1 MRRVVRVIAAGGRNN
16 APIDSII
23 VSGDQRRLQT
33 AHLTGVNG
41 TLIGV
46 MLPEPVLLRMGDA
59 LELDDGSL
67 VDVVV
72 EPEALI
78 EVRGNDLTHLA
89 RLAWHLGDRHVPV
102 QVLSNRLRLRR
113 DGALEAMLGQLGAR
127 LTAIDAPFDPE
138 GGAYVAPAAHGHHG
152 HDHHDHAH
160 GQDHAHQDHAH
171 HDHAHHDHA
180 HHDHV
185 HGPGCGHDH
194 D

>member
-1 MRRVVRVIAAGGRNN
+1 MLRVVRVVGAAHGDR
-16 APIDSII
+16 ARHIDSVIL
-23 VSGDQRRLQT
+23 GPDQRRLQT

-67 VDVVV
+67 VEVVV
-72 EPEALI
+72 EAEPLV

-102 QVLSNRLRLRR
+102 QVMANRLRLRR
-113 DGALEAMLGQLGAR
+113 DAALEAMLAALGGR
-127 LTAIDAPFDPE
+127 LAIIEAPFDPE
-138 GGAYVAPAAHGHHG
+138 GGAYATAGHADQHGHQHG
-152 HDHHDHAH
+152 PECAHDHDHDHDH
-160 GQDHAHQDHAH
+160 GHAH
-171 HDHAHHDHA
+171 HHHGSHK
-180 HHDHV
+180 
-185 HGPGCGHDH
+185 HDH